1 MNYQKKTYLYGYS
14 AIYAQNILSFII
26 TYEFV
31 CIFFPQVMKSCKN
44 HKVEDIKV
52 TRAIGGLG
60 QGVLLV
66 LQLEQRRSSGGVLH
80 VASVTNSRL
89 EE

>member
-1 MNYQKKTYLYGYS
+1 
-14 AIYAQNILSFII
+14 
-26 TYEFV
+26 
-31 CIFFPQVMKSCKN
+31 MKSCKN

-60 QGVLLV
+60 QGVLLLV
-66 LQLEQRRSSGGVLH
+66 LQLELRRSSGGVLH